1 MKLFVA
7 VLLLAAIA
15 VSVHAQKPEKPD
27 AAIGCENCANV
38 HK

>member
-15 VSVHAQKPEKPD
+15 VGVHAQKPEKPD
-27 AAIGCENCANV
+27 AAVGCENCVHV